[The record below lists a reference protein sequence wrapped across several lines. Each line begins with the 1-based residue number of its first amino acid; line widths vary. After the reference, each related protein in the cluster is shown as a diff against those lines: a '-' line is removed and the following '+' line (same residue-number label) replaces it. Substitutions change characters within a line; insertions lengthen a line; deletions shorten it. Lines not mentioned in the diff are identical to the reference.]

1 LNDNEPLIP
10 GEVDELHPELL
21 HAATIISTGESVVLM
36 EDGTSETFMV
46 AANSCSLIVLGS
58 ENMTTAYST
67 GRLKEVNV
75 KL

>member
-1 LNDNEPLIP
+1 MP

-36 EDGTSETFMV
+36 ENGSVGIMV

-58 ENMTTAYST
+58 ENMTTADST
-67 GRLKEVNV
+67 GRSNKEVNV